1 MSPRLLV
8 LASALICGCQST
20 MDTGDSLPSDPLQ
33 AALLRVAS
41 VDPRL
46 AEDLAALPRIE
57 DGVDDDELA
66 AIEALATVVESA
78 AQEDPRAV
86 ALLRSLPAAGFVQ
99 ASEAPATDGVDDDW
113 ADAPRVRKAT
123 GQVDPN
129 VDILEVAAQV
139 AGDQLHVMVMVD
151 GELNDDIAVGFY
163 LDHGEGTLGV
173 EEILLWNNNGT
184 TQTYAYR
191 WEGPLITDG
200 WVSAATPSW
209 SELATSGSVAE
220 LALPLDELAP
230 DGGDGHLRIQAIA
243 YDVVSGAYALA
254 PNLSLR
260 TAPTPGPV
268 QELLELALVADV
280 LADPALAVASA
291 IAEAPLRLVVQHELL
306 PQLRADGIAWFAYG
320 LTLERIGGLGIW
332 HKAAWSWRGQET
344 TLYGVLPLYALP
356 WRLDA
361 EGYAHNVLTVEQLE
375 WWVALAEDE
384 GLLGDD
390 DLGATVAAVEDWM
403 DEVQDY
409 RTYTE
414 AMEAFCAKDWLEDEN
429 CEDWRKEVEAG
440 DDYLGTVMGQP
451 IYYYESSPTV
461 QQAMWLERGALY
473 GDCGSHTAVV
483 AAILQGIGV
492 PVAPGQYIAD
502 DGWVIHNFPIYLDAE
517 AGLWRSYQLPCWN
530 QYADDGAG
538 FYQYIAPRHMEDQL
552 SVEFSSA
559 GDYGAGAIR
568 YHHTT
573 FGQLCDRLSA
583 GVEVQEM
590 EGMLF
595 ERWWADDLLD

>member
-1 MSPRLLV
+1 M
-8 LASALICGCQST
+8 
-20 MDTGDSLPSDPLQ
+20 
-33 AALLRVAS
+33 
-41 VDPRL
+41 
-46 AEDLAALPRIE
+46 
-57 DGVDDDELA
+57 
-66 AIEALATVVESA
+66 
-78 AQEDPRAV
+78 

-99 ASEAPATDGVDDDW
+99 ESQAPATDGVDDDW
-113 ADAPRVRKAT
+113 ANAPRVRKAT
-123 GQVDPN
+123 GQVDPS

-139 AGDQLHVMVMVD
+139 AGDQLHVMVKVD
-151 GELNDDIAVGFY
+151 GDLNEDVAVGFY

-173 EEILLWNNNGT
+173 DEILLWNNNGA

-191 WEGPLITDG
+191 WQGPLITDG
-200 WVSAATPSW
+200 WVSVSTPSW
-209 SELATSGSVAE
+209 SELVTRGSVAE
-220 LALPLDELAP
+220 FALGFGHRLGQRPRRRLCPFLGGKTDSSPPVRARHGPSPPSSPPEQRRAPPAPGAPLHRSPGRNDDHGLALPLDELAP
-230 DGGDGHLRIQAIA
+230 DRGDGHLRIQAIA
-243 YDVVSGAYALA
+243 FDVDSGAYDMA

-291 IAEAPLRLVVQHELL
+291 IAEAPLRLVVQPELL
-306 PQLRADGIAWFAYG
+306 TQIRADGVAWFEYG

-390 DLGATVAAVEDWM
+390 DLGTTVAAVEDWM

-409 RTYTE
+409 RAYTE
-414 AMEAFCAKDWLEDEN
+414 AMEAFCAKDSLEDES

-461 QQAMWLERGALY
+461 QQAMWLGRGALY
-473 GDCGSHTAVV
+473 CDCDSHTAVV

-502 DGWVIHNFPIYLDAE
+502 DGWVIHNFPIYLE
-517 AGLWRSYQLPCWN
+517 PVRQRRRWPLPIHRAPTHGRPAQCRVLIGGRLRRRRHPLPPHN
-530 QYADDGAG
+530 LRTALRPPQRRCRGAG
-538 FYQYIAPRHMEDQL
+538 DG
-552 SVEFSSA
+552 
-559 GDYGAGAIR
+559 GDVVRALVGGR
-568 YHHTT
+568 P
-573 FGQLCDRLSA
+573 DRLGPATRPATSPHPPDAA
-583 GVEVQEM
+583 GRTSTQPCTCAPWV
-590 EGMLF
+590 
-595 ERWWADDLLD
+595 